1 MALTA
6 RETEVLRLLA
16 EGLGDKAIAERLGIE
31 FSTVRTHLESI
42 YEKLGVA
49 GRSGAVAWAYQHGL
63 GPEGVA

>member
-16 EGLGDKAIAERLGIE
+16 EGLRDKTIAERLEIG

-42 YEKLGVA
+42 YEKLGVE
-49 GRSGAVAWAYQHGL
+49 GRSGAVAWACQHGL
-63 GPEGVA
+63 GPAVAA